1 MKKRT
6 YGMLSGAAL
15 LLSTSVQADGVD
27 DAALARLQAQVPD
40 KVAAL
45 YHDYQLKG
53 DILLAVI
60 DQRGLR
66 YSFTYNALGSNA
78 AVNGLT
84 PTTPFLVASHTKA
97 FTGTLAQI
105 LAVEGEFDLEAP
117 IADYL
122 ADYLRNDKVDP
133 QAIKVTQLLN
143 HTAGFTSVMHTFKSA
158 FFGYADDAELIDAL
172 NEDIRVAP
180 AQVFRYSNTGP
191 ILAAQAMASATGKH
205 WKVLLQ
211 EKLFR
216 PLAMQ
221 NTSAKLSDYPAGTIL
236 PSIEVGKDGQIL
248 RIGLFK
254 TDQTL
259 HASGGVVSTL
269 EDLSS
274 WLAFN
279 LRQGAELATD
289 SGFFTPLHQ
298 ATTTQD
304 KTYFTYDRTGYSLA
318 WDIAEYHGEPI
329 LTRFGGYAG
338 NSFHASFLPEQS
350 VAVIAFFNGQ
360 RGYLLPHLLANFAYN
375 LVITP
380 TLAQPRF
387 TEEMPLFAKSF
398 AREQQHALDRAR
410 RVTVS
415 QTWSQ
420 RLGHYRN
427 HDGWPDL
434 YLYNYDNQV
443 WAQSG
448 ALSGPLYHEVGKT
461 DSFVANF
468 GSLRRPLTFTTAP
481 SGAIRLLNGSLE
493 YHKQENVKD

>member
-1 MKKRT
+1 MKKRIS
-6 YGMLSGAAL
+6 GMLSGAAF

-40 KVAAL
+40 NVAAL

-105 LAVEGEFDLEAP
+105 LAAEGEFDLEAP
-117 IADYL
+117 LADYL
-122 ADYLRNDKVDP
+122 ADYLRSEKVDA
-133 QAIKVTQLLN
+133 QTITTTQLLN

-180 AQVFRYSNTGP
+180 TKGFRYSNTGP
-191 ILAAQAMASATGKH
+191 ILAAQAITSATGKS
-205 WKVLLQ
+205 WKMLMQ

-216 PLAMQ
+216 PLGMK
-221 NTSAKLSDYPAGTIL
+221 NTSARLSDYPAGSIL

-259 HASGGVVSTL
+259 HAAGGVVSTL
-269 EDLSS
+269 DDLAL

-279 LRQGAELATD
+279 LRQGQELSAENT
-289 SGFFTPLHQ
+289 FFSPLHT
-298 ATTTQD
+298 ATTAQD
-304 KTYFTYDRTGYSLA
+304 NTYFTYHRTGYSLA
-318 WDIAEYHGEPI
+318 WDIADYHGETI

-338 NSFHASFLPEQS
+338 NSFHASFLPEQE
-350 VAVIAFFNGQ
+350 VAVVAFFNDQ

-375 LVITP
+375 LVTTP
-380 TLAQPRF
+380 TQAQQRF
-387 TEEMPLFAKSF
+387 TEETNMFAESF
-398 AREQQHALDRAR
+398 AREQENAFDRAR
-410 RVTVS
+410 RVIAS
-415 QTWSQ
+415 QAWSE

-434 YLYNYDNQV
+434 YLYKYDNQV

-448 ALSGPLYHEVGKT
+448 ALSGPLYHEEGKT
-461 DSFVANF
+461 DAFVVNF
-468 GSLRRPLTFTTAP
+468 GSLRRPLTFISP
-481 SGAIRLLNGSLE
+481 STETIRLLNGSLE
-493 YHKQENVKD
+493 YHKQDNVKD